1 VPEAVLTAARA
12 AGLIE
17 PIVVA
22 GEERFTRADAEMAR
36 SGLEILGRGL
46 PLQELLEIAVEHSRG
61 VERIADR
68 AIDLFDEHVIDRAAE
83 QEGGGSDETIADAF
97 RSLLPQVARLVA
109 LHFQRTLAN
118 RALERLRGAGD
129 REGLE
134 RALEATQSAHLEV
147 SWRR

>member
-1 VPEAVLTAARA
+1 VPEAVLGAARS

-17 PIVVA
+17 PIVVG

-36 SGLEILGRGL
+36 AGLEILGRGL
-46 PLQELLEIAVEHSRG
+46 PLPELLALAVEHSQG

-68 AIDLFDEHVIDRAAE
+68 AIELFDAHVIEPAGESEASADA
-83 QEGGGSDETIADAF
+83 IADAF

-109 LHFQRTLAN
+109 LHFQRTLVN
-118 RALERLRGAGD
+118 RALDRLRGAGD
-129 REGLE
+129 REALE

-147 SWRR
+147 SWRS